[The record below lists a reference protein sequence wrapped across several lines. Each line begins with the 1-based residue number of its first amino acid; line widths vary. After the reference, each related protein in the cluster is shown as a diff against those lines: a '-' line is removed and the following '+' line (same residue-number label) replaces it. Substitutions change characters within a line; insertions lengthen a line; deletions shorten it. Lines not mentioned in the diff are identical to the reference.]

1 MQCSHSV
8 PDLFL
13 LSQYFQ
19 EHNVPIHFHTIQ
31 ADEQNKD
38 FDQVFGLAAAM
49 HEFSIN
55 RYRTGLTSDRTQDLT
70 QSSLPR
76 SAYASYG
83 MGFCGSNQRL
93 QVAFA
98 AD

>member
-1 MQCSHSV
+1 MQLPACNT
-8 PDLFL
+8 DLCP

-70 QSSLPR
+70 HSSLPR
-76 SAYASYG
+76 SAYASFG